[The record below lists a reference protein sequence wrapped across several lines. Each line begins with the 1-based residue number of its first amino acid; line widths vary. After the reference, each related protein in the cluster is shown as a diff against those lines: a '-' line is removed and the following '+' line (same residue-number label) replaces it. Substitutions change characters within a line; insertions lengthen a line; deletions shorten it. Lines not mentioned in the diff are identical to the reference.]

1 MSGYFVLCAGCDF
14 TRDLCVHFMRR
25 KGSVVMTI
33 KHFTRHDI
41 DSASGLME
49 ANFVL
54 INACLYLVNPWVQCL
69 AVVGTSMLGRRG
81 TSLAEL
87 VLMLT

>member
-54 INACLYLVNPWVQCL
+54 INACIRLILGYMFGRCRNEH
-69 AVVGTSMLGRRG
+69 VGKKGYQLG
-81 TSLAEL
+81 
-87 VLMLT
+87 